1 MNAIFS
7 FGIIILVLIVF
18 PIWLIYKI
26 NKRVA
31 KKGTLFTGQ
40 STLGMKVLA
49 IVLGIL
55 FAGLFIMEL
64 LSSQSIT
71 LMFPVLAFALL
82 GYGLGAGQLLNKLQN
97 KGENS
102 HSSVEPTIN
111 QEFAIESLDEQDETK
126 IFSQNRLLRFIIR
139 WGIIL
144 AGSALF
150 LYGAFW
156 VAAHPNNPFALVFVI
171 GVIVLVLLLRVL
183 GWFKFLRN
191 LFK

>member
-1 MNAIFS
+1 M
-7 FGIIILVLIVF
+7 F

-49 IVLGIL
+49 IVLGNL

-82 GYGLGAGQLLNKLQN
+82 GYGLGAGQIIKYTSKQGRKLTTHQL
-97 KGENS
+97 
-102 HSSVEPTIN
+102 
-111 QEFAIESLDEQDETK
+111 SLQ
-126 IFSQNRLLRFIIR
+126 
-139 WGIIL
+139 
-144 AGSALF
+144 
-150 LYGAFW
+150 
-156 VAAHPNNPFALVFVI
+156 
-171 GVIVLVLLLRVL
+171 
-183 GWFKFLRN
+183 
-191 LFK
+191 